1 MQDRPFPF
9 ARAVASI
16 AAVTDRDTFAAL
28 VERHHGEL
36 HRHCTRLLRSPTD
49 AEDALQDTLLR
60 AWRARHTL
68 ATDASRAW
76 LYRIATNAC
85 FDVHARRGP
94 AVVSLDDV
102 EAAAPALQDTADL
115 ALVTAIRHLPERQQA
130 VLVMRDV
137 LRWSALD
144 TAAALSISVAAANSA
159 LQRARSNLRAR
170 YLAVAA

>member
-1 MQDRPFPF
+1 
-9 ARAVASI
+9 
-16 AAVTDRDTFAAL
+16 VTDRDTFVAL
-28 VERHHGEL
+28 IERHHGEL
-36 HRHCTRLLRSPTD
+36 HRHCARLLRSPAD
-49 AEDALQDTLLR
+49 AEDALQDALLR
-60 AWRARHTL
+60 AWRGRHTL

-94 AVVSLDDV
+94 AVVSLDDHPV
-102 EAAAPALQDTADL
+102 EAAAPAVQDTADV
-115 ALVTAIRHLPERQQA
+115 ALLTAIRHLPERQQA

-137 LRWSALD
+137 LRWSALE

-170 YLAVAA
+170 YTAVAA